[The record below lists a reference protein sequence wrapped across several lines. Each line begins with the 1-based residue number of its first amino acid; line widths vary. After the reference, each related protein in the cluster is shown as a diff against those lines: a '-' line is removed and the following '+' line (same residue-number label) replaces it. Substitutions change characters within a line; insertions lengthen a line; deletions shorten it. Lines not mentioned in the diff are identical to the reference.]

1 MSKTLSEMI
10 ADDIYSM
17 IAVENRFKP
26 GDKLPNEND
35 FSKEL
40 NINRSTLREANRI
53 LVTRNVLE
61 IKRGKGTFVRNDF
74 GKRKGDAFSALT
86 TETSSV
92 QEVFEMRM
100 VIEPES
106 AYYATLRATESEI
119 KNILALGEK
128 LEQKIRDDEDRVDEE
143 IEFHKAIA
151 KATHNSFMNRLIPV
165 LLRSV
170 YLGVVKTQHDEYIR
184 INTLKDHRLIMDFM
198 ENRDAEGARNAM
210 RLHMVHASKPWGK
223 N

>member
-53 LVTRNVLE
+53 LGTRNVLE

-128 LEQKIRDDEDRVDEE
+128 LEQKIRDDEERQP
-143 IEFHKAIA
+143 II
-151 KATHNSFMNRLIPV
+151 
-165 LLRSV
+165 LL
-170 YLGVVKTQHDEYIR
+170 
-184 INTLKDHRLIMDFM
+184 
-198 ENRDAEGARNAM
+198 
-210 RLHMVHASKPWGK
+210 
-223 N
+223 

>member
-40 NINRSTLREANRI
+40 NINRSTFREANRI

-61 IKRGKGTFVRNDF
+61 INRGKGTFVKNDF

-143 IEFHKAIA
+143 IEFHTAIA

-165 LLRSV
+165 LLQAV